1 MAWQVSDTNSRLM
14 KKLSLLAALAV
25 AACGAPEPEARV
37 VVGDGWARSTIEG
50 QPMGA
55 AYLTIT
61 NTGGVDVTLQGASSP
76 VAQNVSLHGTN
87 YDDGIARMRPIS
99 QITLAPGETYEFAP
113 GGDHLMLEA
122 LSEPLA
128 TGSTFPIT
136 LDFAS
141 IPDERVEIAVVDA
154 GSR

>member
-1 MAWQVSDTNSRLM
+1 M
-14 KKLSLLAALAV
+14 KKILLLAALGL
-25 AACGAPEPEARV
+25 AACSGPEPEARV

-61 NTGGVDVTLQGASSP
+61 NTGGVPVMLEGATSP
-76 VAQNVSLHGTN
+76 ASEAVSLHGTN
-87 YDDGIARMRPIS
+87 YDNGIARMRPIT
-99 QITLAPGETYEFAP
+99 QVTLEPGESREFAP
-113 GGDHLMLEA
+113 GGDHLMLEG
-122 LSEPLA
+122 LSAPLE
-128 TGSTFPIT
+128 TGTTFPVV
-136 LDFAS
+136 LKFES

>member
-1 MAWQVSDTNSRLM
+1 M
-14 KKLSLLAALAV
+14 KKIILLAALGL

-37 VVGDGWARSTIEG
+37 AVGDGWARSTIEG

-61 NTGGVDVTLQGASSP
+61 NTGGVDVTLEGASST
-76 VAQNVSLHGTN
+76 VAENVSLHGTN

-99 QITLAPGETYEFAP
+99 EITLAPGESHEFAP
-113 GGDHLMLEA
+113 GGDHLMLEG
-122 LSEPLA
+122 LTGPLT
-128 TGSTFPIT
+128 TGSTFAIT

-141 IPDERVEIAVVDA
+141 IPDQRVEIAVVDA